1 MKFVHKLILILVILL
16 NFSLPARS
24 NDFDECKTFFNQYVQ
39 KSNNYSPSF
48 PDLFASNA
56 LIKRNKISPNGEV
69 KQTVYTKTA
78 YVKKLKIYVPLAKL
92 VGYKNSFSNISYTK
106 EGNGF
111 RIKGY
116 RFPSTS
122 KNQSYNVS
130 WLVMKDKNGDWKIL
144 EDYTETRNKLSF

>member
-1 MKFVHKLILILVILL
+1 MKFIHKLLLILIILL

-24 NDFDECKTFFNQYVQ
+24 DDFDECKTFFNQYVQ

-56 LIKRNKISPNGEV
+56 LIKRDKINENGDI
-69 KQTVYTKTA
+69 KHIVYTKPA
-78 YVKKLKIYVPLAKL
+78 YVKKLKIYAPLAKL
-92 VGYKNSFSNISYTK
+92 VGYRNNFSNISYQK
-106 EGNGF
+106 EGNAC

-116 RFPSTS
+116 RTPTTS
-122 KNQSYNVS
+122 KHQNYSVS
-130 WLVMKDKNGDWKIL
+130 WLIVKDKNGEWKIL